1 MDNKLYGYH
10 ISKSVGECWG
20 KVEGLSKKEKELMDR
35 DHSVVITAGRWVGG
49 GGKGYRGINGDRKIN
64 K

>member
-1 MDNKLYGYH
+1 
-10 ISKSVGECWG
+10 
-20 KVEGLSKKEKELMDR
+20 MDR
-35 DHSVVITAGRWVGG
+35 DHSVLITAGRWVGG